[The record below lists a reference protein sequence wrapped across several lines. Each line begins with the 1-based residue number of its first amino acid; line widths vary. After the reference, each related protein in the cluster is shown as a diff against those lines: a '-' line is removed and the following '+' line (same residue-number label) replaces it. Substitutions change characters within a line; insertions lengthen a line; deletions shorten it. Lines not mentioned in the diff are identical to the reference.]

1 MASLFLVPFQLSLP
15 GFDFVSQGLPFP
27 KDRDKENRTGAEWLE
42 SARDWCLWRAGASWR
57 SRQRVE
63 RDFVDAARCITDIL
77 VTGGK
82 LTPKE
87 EKQAKLDAAA
97 QAELDIMRGA
107 AIPLSASE
115 FKLTKENRNALVAE
129 LLRDPLY
136 TDARLL
142 RSLTKNKLA
151 RMVMQSRQRRVA
163 DAQTERRSA

>member
-1 MASLFLVPFQLSLP
+1 MASLSLVPFQLSLP
-15 GFDFVSQGLPFP
+15 GFEFFLQSFP
-27 KDRDKENRTGAEWLE
+27 DQEKEERTRSEWLK
-42 SARDWCLWRAGASWR
+42 SVRDYCLWRAGDGWR
-57 SRQRVE
+57 RLGRAGQRQSPE
-63 RDFVDAARCITDIL
+63 RWEYLEAARLIISLLAASAVSRAD
-77 VTGGK
+77 
-82 LTPKE
+82 
-87 EKQAKLDAAA
+87 QAA
-97 QAELDIMRGA
+97 QLELDVARGA

-115 FKLTKENRNALVAE
+115 FKLTIENRNALVAE